1 MSQGNDESILVCLKN
16 GHKESFSTYEL
27 SRWFGMIEAIDYLTE
42 FANSKNID
50 IGEFTKKPAAIYDYI
65 NRKQPQLQEEIEN
78 IIRRFK
84 RADDSIFL

>member
-1 MSQGNDESILVCLKN
+1 MSQGNDESILICLKN
-16 GHKESFSTYEL
+16 GQKESFSIYEL

-50 IGEFTKKPAAIYDYI
+50 MGEFTKNPAAIYDYI

>member
-16 GHKESFSTYEL
+16 GQKELLSTDEL

-50 IGEFTKKPAAIYDYI
+50 IGEFTKKPAAIYEYI
-65 NRKQPQLQEEIEN
+65 NNRQPQIEDN
-78 IIRRFK
+78 ILDKIQQFK
-84 RADDSIFL
+84 RNDDSIFS

>member
-16 GHKESFSTYEL
+16 GQKELFSTYEL

-50 IGEFTKKPAAIYDYI
+50 M
-65 NRKQPQLQEEIEN
+65 NC
-78 IIRRFK
+78 
-84 RADDSIFL
+84 